1 MGIVDYRL
9 RGGNKMGLNSERIQ
23 LSEGI
28 YLNIINEGK
37 FKSNLLSYYFIRPLT
52 RLDVTKNTLLSM
64 VLKRGSKNYP
74 NSIDLERKL
83 EELYGANLSLGIN
96 KRGEKQVI
104 RFTVEW
110 AKSIYVGEEYDKD
123 AVDILKELLFNPL
136 IENNGFIKK
145 YVDQEKENLKRK
157 IENKINDKASYAAE
171 RCIEVMCKN
180 ERYGVYSLG
189 YVEDL
194 EDINEFNLY
203 EHYKELLKRTPIEI
217 FYVGDVNEK
226 TREYLKN
233 DFKIEREDLIEIQKD
248 KIIDDVQT
256 KNIVVEELDV
266 NQGKLVM
273 GCRAGIHHNDRLY
286 NPLLVAS
293 DILGGGPNSKL
304 FKIVREKESLAY
316 YISSGVYKYKSIMLI
331 QSGIEFDDFEKTVDI
346 IRAQLDELQA
356 GNFTEDDISK
366 SIKSIKTNT
375 ETIKDSIFLIS
386 EFFFSQLISRDNRSL
401 DQILED
407 FDNVKKEEII
417 EAANKITI
425 DTIYFMRNKTNKL
438 GVK

>member
-1 MGIVDYRL
+1 
-9 RGGNKMGLNSERIQ
+9 
-23 LSEGI
+23 
-28 YLNIINEGK
+28 
-37 FKSNLLSYYFIRPLT
+37 
-52 RLDVTKNTLLSM
+52 
-64 VLKRGSKNYP
+64 
-74 NSIDLERKL
+74 
-83 EELYGANLSLGIN
+83 
-96 KRGEKQVI
+96 
-104 RFTVEW
+104 
-110 AKSIYVGEEYDKD
+110 
-123 AVDILKELLFNPL
+123 
-136 IENNGFIKK
+136 
-145 YVDQEKENLKRK
+145 
-157 IENKINDKASYAAE
+157 
-171 RCIEVMCKN
+171 MCKN
-180 ERYGVYSLG
+180 ERYGVYPLG
-189 YVEDL
+189 YVDDL
-194 EDINEFNLY
+194 EDINEINLY
-203 EHYKELLKRTPIEI
+203 EHYIELLKKTPIEI

-226 TREYLKN
+226 TKEYLNN
-233 DFKIEREDLIEIQKD
+233 DFEIQRGDLIEIQDD

-273 GCRAGIHHNDRLY
+273 GCRAGIHHNDKLY

-346 IRAQLDELQA
+346 IKEQLDEVKA

-375 ETIKDSIFLIS
+375 ETIRDSIFLIS

-401 DQILED
+401 DKVLED
-407 FDNVKKEEII
+407 FESVKKEEII

>member
-1 MGIVDYRL
+1 
-9 RGGNKMGLNSERIQ
+9 
-23 LSEGI
+23 
-28 YLNIINEGK
+28 
-37 FKSNLLSYYFIRPLT
+37 
-52 RLDVTKNTLLSM
+52 
-64 VLKRGSKNYP
+64 
-74 NSIDLERKL
+74 
-83 EELYGANLSLGIN
+83 
-96 KRGEKQVI
+96 
-104 RFTVEW
+104 
-110 AKSIYVGEEYDKD
+110 
-123 AVDILKELLFNPL
+123 
-136 IENNGFIKK
+136 
-145 YVDQEKENLKRK
+145 
-157 IENKINDKASYAAE
+157 
-171 RCIEVMCKN
+171 
-180 ERYGVYSLG
+180 
-189 YVEDL
+189 
-194 EDINEFNLY
+194 
-203 EHYKELLKRTPIEI
+203 
-217 FYVGDVNEK
+217 
-226 TREYLKN
+226 
-233 DFKIEREDLIEIQKD
+233 
-248 KIIDDVQT
+248 
-256 KNIVVEELDV
+256 
-266 NQGKLVM
+266 M